1 MLREERGKG
10 RGRKKET
17 MKKTTKTFIMLAVT
31 FALALTACANQATAT
46 ADAQPVEAITVSP
59 ESVVAEGKLKPVQ
72 AVNLSFQVRGV
83 VQEVNVKIGDEV
95 KKGDLLARLANF
107 DVAMAQLTIA
117 NLELIQAQQAYDQLL
132 RTEGLGRAD
141 AWTVYMNAQEVRA
154 QAERDWEALDVDTIE
169 DRIEDAKAEVEDR
182 EADLQDAKDE
192 FDKYKDLDKDNSKR
206 KTAEDDLETAQEDY
220 NEALRELDDVTRER
234 DIVRVVLDAALA
246 SEAEAKHNFEQT
258 VDGPNQEQFILL
270 SSRLDN
276 AKVQILA
283 AEDALSNY
291 QITAPFDGVVA
302 DVDVEVGEQVS
313 AESRAVSVVNT
324 SSWIIET
331 TDITELEVVKLAVGQ
346 NVTFTADALN
356 DVTMNGVVTEISQ
369 SSYEQSGDVIYTV
382 RIQADDVDP
391 RVKWGMT
398 VEVTFEPIE

>member
-1 MLREERGKG
+1 
-10 RGRKKET
+10 
-17 MKKTTKTFIMLAVT
+17 MKNSTKTTIILTIV
-31 FALALTACANQATAT
+31 FALALTACANQAAAT
-46 ADAQPVEAITVSP
+46 ADAQPADEVALAP
-59 ESVVAEGKLKPVQ
+59 ESVVAEGKLKPAQ
-72 AVNLSFQVRGV
+72 AVNLSFQARGV
-83 VQEVNVKIGDEV
+83 VEEVNVEIGDEV
-95 KKGDLLARLANF
+95 RKGDLLARLANF
-107 DVAMAQLTIA
+107 DLAMAQLSTA
-117 NLELIQAQQAYDQLL
+117 NLELTQAQQAYDELL

-141 AWTVYMNAQEVRA
+141 AWTAYMKAQEVRA
-154 QAERDWEALDVDTIE
+154 EAERDWEALDVDNIE

-182 EADLQDAKDE
+182 EADLQDAKDK

-206 KTAEDDLETAQEDY
+206 KAAEDDLETAQEDY
-220 NEALRELDDVTRER
+220 NGALRKLEDVTRER
-234 DIVRVVLDAALA
+234 DTVRVALDAALA

-258 VDGPNQEQFILL
+258 VDGPNQEQLALL

-302 DVDVEVGEQVS
+302 DVAVEIGEQVS

-331 TDITELEVVKLAVGQ
+331 TDVTELEVVKLAVGQ
-346 NVTFTADALN
+346 NVTFTADALS
-356 DVTMNGVVTEISQ
+356 DVTMNGVVIEISQ
-369 SSYEQSGDVIYTV
+369 SSFVQGGDVIYTV
-382 RIQADDVDP
+382 RIAADDVDL

-398 VEVTFEPIE
+398 VEVVFKPLK